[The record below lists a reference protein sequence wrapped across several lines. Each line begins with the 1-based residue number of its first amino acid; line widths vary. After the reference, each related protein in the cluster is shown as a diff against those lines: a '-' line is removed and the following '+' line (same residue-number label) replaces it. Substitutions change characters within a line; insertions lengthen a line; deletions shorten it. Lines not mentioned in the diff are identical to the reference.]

1 MPLRPDRALVS
12 IERARAILE
21 MHGTPIERTER
32 LALDR
37 LAGRVL
43 AEPLVAAGDVPPFA
57 RAAMDGYAVAARET
71 HGATTAAPAVLRV
84 IDMVYTGSVPAGAV
98 APGTCA
104 GIATGAPLP
113 PGADAVVMVEHTS
126 RAGDEVHVYSAVDAG
141 QHVSPRG
148 GDIRAGDRV
157 LDAGAYIAPS
167 RAGVIAAVG
176 LTEAVVY
183 ARPRVAVLSTGDE
196 VVPPGRPLGPGQI
209 HDVNSTTLAAVIA
222 EHGGEPSV
230 HPPVRDDRAALD
242 TAFDACLDADLV
254 LVSGG
259 SSVGERDF
267 VLDLLE
273 SRGEIRFSGVAVKP
287 GKPTIFAVVHGI
299 PAFGMSGNP
308 TSCLTNAYLFVAPLL
323 RRIARLPTVRPRTV
337 DATLS
342 RRVFSPAGRH
352 QFYPVRLRDG
362 VADPSFKGS
371 GEITSLAAADGY
383 FEIEA
388 DRETAEAGER
398 IRVVLF

>member
-1 MPLRPDRALVS
+1 MPLRPDRAIVS
-12 IERARAILE
+12 IERARAILDA
-21 MHGTPIERTER
+21 HGEPLERTER
-32 LALDR
+32 LPLNR

-43 AEPLVAAGDVPPFA
+43 AERVIAPGDVPPFA
-57 RAAMDGYAVAARET
+57 RAAMDGYAVIARET
-71 HGATTAAPAVLRV
+71 SGATAAVPAILRSV
-84 IDMVYTGSVPAGAV
+84 EMVYTGSVPARAV
-98 APGTCA
+98 TPGTCA

-126 RAGDEVHVYSAVDAG
+126 RAGDGVHVHASVDVG

-148 GDIRAGDRV
+148 ADIRAGDEV
-157 LDAGAYIAPS
+157 LDAGAYLAPS
-167 RAGVIAAVG
+167 RAGVIAALG

-196 VVPPGRPLGPGQI
+196 VVLPGTPLGPGQI

-222 EHGGEPSV
+222 EHGGEPV
-230 HPPVRDDRAALD
+230 AHPPVRDDRAALEA
-242 TAFDACLDADLV
+242 AFDASLNADLV

-259 SSVGERDF
+259 SSVGERDYA
-267 VLDLLE
+267 LDLLE
-273 SRGEIRFSGVAVKP
+273 ARGEIRFSGVAVKP

-299 PAFGMSGNP
+299 PVFGMSGNP

-323 RRIARLPTVRPRTV
+323 RRIARLPAVRPRTV

-342 RRVFSPAGRH
+342 RRVVSPAGRH
-352 QFYPVRLRDG
+352 QFYPVRLRNG
-362 VADPSFKGS
+362 VAEPSFKGS

-388 DRETAEAGER
+388 DRETVEAGEGV
-398 IRVVLF
+398 RVVLF

>member
-1 MPLRPDRALVS
+1 MLSVEEALRRVLQHVTPLPPVQIGLSDAL
-12 IERARAILE
+12 
-21 MHGTPIERTER
+21 GC
-32 LALDR
+32 
-37 LAGRVL
+37 VL
-43 AEPLVAAGDVPPFA
+43 AEAIVSDIDSPPHDKSIV
-57 RAAMDGYAVAARET
+57 DGYAVQSSSIQRSGCELAILEEVT
-71 HGATTAAPAVLRV
+71 
-84 IDMVYTGSVPAGAV
+84 AGALPTKRV
-98 APGTCA
+98 EAGTA
-104 GIATGAPLP
+104 TRIMTGAPLP
-113 PGADAVVMVEHTS
+113 EGADAVVMVEHTARS
-126 RAGDEVHVYSAVDAG
+126 DALVRIHTPVTTG

-148 GDIRAGDRV
+148 ADIRAGDIV
-157 LDAGAYIAPS
+157 LEPGAYLAPS

-176 LTEAVVY
+176 LTGAIVY

-196 VVPPGRPLGPGQI
+196 VVPPGEPLDPGQI

-222 EHGGEPSV
+222 GHGGEPVV

-242 TAFDACLDADLV
+242 AAFDACLDADLV

-259 SSVGERDF
+259 SSVGDRDY

-273 SRGEIRFSGVAVKP
+273 TRGEIRFSGVAVKP
-287 GKPTIFAVVHGI
+287 GKPTIFAIVHGT
-299 PAFGMSGNP
+299 PVFGMSGNP

-323 RRIARLPTVRPRTV
+323 RRIARLPPMRPRTA

-342 RRVFSPAGRH
+342 RRVVSPAGRH

-362 VADPSFKGS
+362 VAEPSFKGS

-388 DRETAEAGER
+388 DRETVEAGER
-398 IRVVLF
+398 VTVMLF